1 MHATCAECCTRAS
14 HGAAVNASGAK
25 PGSACMYLEENLRD
39 ERVVYTEPEL
49 HELVEERCGQP
60 HPRQAKDL
68 ANPHTDTQ
76 ATTMSALVCV

>member
-1 MHATCAECCTRAS
+1 VLHARVAWR
-14 HGAAVNASGAK
+14 SGERIGGQARL
-25 PGSACMYLEENLRD
+25 CVYLEENLRD

-68 ANPHTDTQ
+68 ANPHADTQ
-76 ATTMSALVCV
+76 ATTISALVCL